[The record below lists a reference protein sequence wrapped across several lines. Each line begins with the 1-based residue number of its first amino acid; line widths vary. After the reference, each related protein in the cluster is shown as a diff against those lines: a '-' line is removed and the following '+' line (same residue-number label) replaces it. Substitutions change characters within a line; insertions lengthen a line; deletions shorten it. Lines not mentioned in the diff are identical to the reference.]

1 MQSYI
6 IFFNKK
12 IKLPQVSCLLK
23 SRQADGT
30 RVDEVDKVDMP
41 SLIIG
46 VCMALPTTCFT

>member
-12 IKLPQVSCLLK
+12 IKLSQVSCLLK
-23 SRQADGT
+23 SRQAGGT

-46 VCMALPTTCFT
+46 VCMALPVMHFT